1 MAQGS
6 PKARAWRLGPAAWQG
21 PGLSNALDPGLQ
33 LRDRFGDVFSL
44 QLAWTPAVVINGL
57 AAMREAL
64 VHRSEDTSDRPPVP
78 IFEHLGFGPRSEGLV
93 MARYGQTWR
102 EQRRFSVSTLRN
114 FALGKKSLEQ
124 WVTEEASY
132 LCAAF
137 DDQAGRPFSPDA
149 LLNKAVSNVIASLTF
164 GRRFD
169 YQDPRF
175 LRLLDLTEDLL
186 KEETGFAPQVLNAI
200 PMFLHIPGLPAK
212 VFPGHKAF
220 MALLDELIA
229 EHRKTRD
236 LAQPPRDLTDAFLDE
251 VEKAKGNPESSFNDE
266 NLRLVLADLFPAGM
280 VTTSTTLAWGL
291 LLMILHPDVQREP
304 SLGARWDGTERRGT
318 SQGP

>member
-251 VEKAKGNPESSFNDE
+251 VEKAVSN
-266 NLRLVLADLFPAGM
+266 
-280 VTTSTTLAWGL
+280 
-291 LLMILHPDVQREP
+291 
-304 SLGARWDGTERRGT
+304 RR
-318 SQGP
+318 SMR